1 MLFLLPL
8 PDRAISSLLLGAEW
22 DAFLLQRGRTE
33 GDYVTSRLG
42 NAVTFLQPGP
52 LVYAIL
58 GVGTAKIA
66 E

>member
-1 MLFLLPL
+1 
-8 PDRAISSLLLGAEW
+8 LLLTAEW
-22 DAFLLQRGRTE
+22 DAFLLQRGNTE

-42 NAVTFLQPGP
+42 NAVTFLQPAS

-58 GVGTAKIA
+58 GRRTAKIA